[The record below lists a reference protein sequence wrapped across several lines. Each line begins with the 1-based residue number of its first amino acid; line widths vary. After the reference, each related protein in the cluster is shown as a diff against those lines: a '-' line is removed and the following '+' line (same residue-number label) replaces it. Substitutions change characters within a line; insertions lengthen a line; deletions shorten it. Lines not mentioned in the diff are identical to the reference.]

1 MLPPHIPFLYYVF
14 QDPAQHFCRATS
26 AEDKI
31 PLPGKSISDLYTCPW
46 HFFHV
51 LLPLLHLNKNFHRS
65 DSYSAL
71 SPSKTVLLLYQ
82 GCFHDNSNAVSFVE
96 DVISI
101 QLYCVFANC

>member
-1 MLPPHIPFLYYVF
+1 MYKVRKNSRGDTQCSNEYI

-51 LLPLLHLNKNFHRS
+51 LLPLLHLNKNFHRDAS
-65 DSYSAL
+65 TIILMRS
-71 SPSKTVLLLYQ
+71 
-82 GCFHDNSNAVSFVE
+82 VS
-96 DVISI
+96 
-101 QLYCVFANC
+101 LKM